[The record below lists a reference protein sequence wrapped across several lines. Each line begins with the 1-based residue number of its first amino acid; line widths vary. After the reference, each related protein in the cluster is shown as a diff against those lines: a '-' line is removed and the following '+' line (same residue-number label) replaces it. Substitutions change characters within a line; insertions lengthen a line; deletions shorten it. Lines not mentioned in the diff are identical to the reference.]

1 MYFFTLLHFYIF
13 IYTNKNMKT
22 KTVNI
27 PIEIFKEIKIFCAN
41 NDIKIKDFIIKSIK
55 KELENDTNKKY

>member
-1 MYFFTLLHFYIF
+1 
-13 IYTNKNMKT
+13 MKS

-41 NDIKIKDFIIKSIK
+41 NDIKIKDFVIMAIK
-55 KELENDTNKKY
+55 KELKNDTNKKY

>member
-1 MYFFTLLHFYIF
+1 
-13 IYTNKNMKT
+13 MKT

-41 NDIKIKDFIIKSIK
+41 NDITIKDFIIKSIK